1 MPCFYTYKYFTEEV
15 NSDMKEYLN
24 SAVSRLGG
32 VIDTLSNGYSITT
45 GDGSNLTLI
54 TKAGSDDLTASSPS
68 KELLGSFMQNLTAVA
83 LESKL
88 ELQGKRI
95 ERTESKDGIKL
106 VVTE

>member
-45 GDGSNLTLI
+45 GDGSNLTLR
-54 TKAGSDDLTASSPS
+54 TNSESDKLIVSSSS
-68 KELLGSFMQNLTAVA
+68 KQFLNSFTQTLTAVA

>member
-15 NSDMKEYLN
+15 SSDMAEYLN
-24 SAVSRLGG
+24 STAARLDA
-32 VIDTLSNGYSITT
+32 VIDNLTIGYSLTL
-45 GDGSNLTLI
+45 GDGSNLTLR
-54 TKAGSDDLTASSPS
+54 TNSESDKLIVSSSS
-68 KELLGSFMQNLTAVA
+68 KQFLNSFTQTLTAVA